1 MSQYRHSISNFKFI
15 GFYEYPKAVPTVGF
29 LYLEKEGGKKL
40 TVFRELTNLHLSG
53 SLERRSK

>member
-29 LYLEKEGGKKL
+29 LYLEKEGGKKSHS
-40 TVFRELTNLHLSG
+40 F
-53 SLERRSK
+53 